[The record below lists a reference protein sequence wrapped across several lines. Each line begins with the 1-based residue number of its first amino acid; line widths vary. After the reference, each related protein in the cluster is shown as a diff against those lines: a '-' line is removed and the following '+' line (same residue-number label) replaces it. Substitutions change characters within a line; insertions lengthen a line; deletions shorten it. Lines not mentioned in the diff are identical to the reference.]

1 MHDYIKKILT
11 ARVYDVAIE
20 SPLDVMNRLSR
31 RLNNR
36 VLLKREDLQPVFSF
50 KLRGAYNK
58 IAHLPREVLDKGI
71 ICASA
76 GNHAQGVALAAQRLG
91 VKATIVMPR
100 TTPAIKVQ
108 AVRDRGGK
116 TVLFGDTYDEAYQHA
131 RQLEADKGLT
141 FIHPYDD
148 PDVIAGQGTIGM
160 EILRQ
165 HPDPIDA
172 IFIAVGGGGLIAG
185 VAAYVKF
192 LRPEIKIIGVEPE
205 DAASMYEALKQGERV
220 TLDQV
225 GIFAD
230 GVAVRQVGEE
240 TFRLA
245 RELVDD
251 VLVVSTD
258 EICAATKD
266 IFDDT
271 RSIAEPAG
279 ALGTAGLK
287 KYVERTGIAGSNLIA
302 INCGANINF
311 DRLRHVAE
319 RAELGER
326 REALLAVTIP
336 EQPGSF
342 RKFCQVIGKRS
353 ITEFNYRY
361 ADDRQAQVFAG
372 VQLTEGQEEK
382 QRIIEALREHG
393 YPVTDMSDNEMAKLH
408 VRYMVGGHAPGIRDE
423 LLYRFQFP
431 ERPGALLK
439 FLTGMAHDWNISL
452 FHYRNHGSDH
462 GRVLVGI
469 QVPAAERSKFQTF
482 IRELG
487 YPFHEEIDNPAYRL
501 FLDGRATACK
511 RPGRFTKGG
520 GRPIATRSSTTLRR
534 RRRGIRRRAT
544 RWCPLIPKRK
554 NWSGTS
560 RTAGVSGN
568 RKAARK
574 PYASTTSSIRNWV
587 RSHLTGCMTW
597 APTKAG

>member
-58 IAHLPREVLDKGI
+58 IAGLPQDVLEKGV

-91 VKATIVMPR
+91 AKATIVMPR
-100 TTPAIKVQ
+100 TTPAIKIQ

-116 TVLFGDTYDEAYQHA
+116 IVLFGDTYDEAYQHA
-131 RQLEADKGLT
+131 RQLEAEKGLT

-148 PDVIAGQGTIGM
+148 PDVIAGNGTIGM

-165 HPDPIDA
+165 HPDPIEA
-172 IFIAVGGGGLIAG
+172 LFIAVGGGGLIAG
-185 VAAYVKF
+185 VATYVKF
-192 LRPEIKIIGVEPE
+192 LRPDIKIIGVEPD
-205 DAASMYEALKQGERV
+205 DAASMHEALKQGQRV

-225 GIFAD
+225 GLFAD

-245 RELVDD
+245 QQLVDD
-251 VLVVSTD
+251 VMVVSID

-279 ALGTAGLK
+279 ALGVAGLK
-287 KYVERTGIAGSNLIA
+287 KYVERTGVTGAQLIA
-302 INCGANINF
+302 LNCGANINF

-342 RKFCQVIGKRS
+342 RKFCQTIGKRS

-361 ADDRQAQVFAG
+361 ADPRQAQVFAG
-372 VQLTEGQEEK
+372 IQLSEGDEEK
-382 QRIIEALREHG
+382 QRIIDVLREHG
-393 YPVTDMSDNEMAKLH
+393 YPVIDMSDNEMAKLH
-408 VRYMVGGHAPGIRDE
+408 VRYMVGGHAPGLHDE

-439 FLTGMAHDWNISL
+439 FLTGMAQGWNISL

-469 QVPAAERSKFQTF
+469 QVPETERAKFMQY

-487 YPFHEEIDNPAYRL
+487 YPFCEETENPVYRL
-501 FLDGRATACK
+501 FLNGR
-511 RPGRFTKGG
+511 
-520 GRPIATRSSTTLRR
+520 
-534 RRRGIRRRAT
+534 
-544 RWCPLIPKRK
+544 
-554 NWSGTS
+554 N
-560 RTAGVSGN
+560 
-568 RKAARK
+568 
-574 PYASTTSSIRNWV
+574 
-587 RSHLTGCMTW
+587 
-597 APTKAG
+597 

>member
-20 SPLDVMNRLSR
+20 SPLDALPRLSR
-31 RLNNR
+31 RLRNR

-58 IAHLPREVLDKGI
+58 MASLAPDVLEKGV

-76 GNHAQGVALAAQRLG
+76 GNHAQGVALAAQKLG
-91 VKATIVMPR
+91 AKAMIVMPR
-100 TTPAIKVQ
+100 TTPAIKIQ

-131 RQLEADKGLT
+131 RQLEVEKGLT

-148 PDVIAGQGTIGM
+148 PDVIAGNGTIGM

-165 HPDPIDA
+165 HPDPIEA

-185 VAAYVKF
+185 VATYIKF
-192 LRPEIKIIGVEPE
+192 LRPDIKIIGVEPA
-205 DAASMYEALKQGERV
+205 DAASMYEALKQGQRV

-225 GIFAD
+225 GLFAD
-230 GVAVRQVGEE
+230 GVAVKQVGEE

-245 RELVDD
+245 QQGVDE
-251 VLVVSTD
+251 VILVSTD
-258 EICAATKD
+258 EICAAIKD

-279 ALGTAGLK
+279 ALGIAGLK
-287 KYVERTGIAGSNLIA
+287 KYVERTGRTGAPLIA
-302 INCGANINF
+302 LNCGANINF

-342 RKFCQVIGKRS
+342 RKFCQTIGKRA

-361 ADDRQAQVFAG
+361 ADSRQAQVFAG
-372 VQLTEGQEEK
+372 IQLSEGEDEK
-382 QRIIEALREHG
+382 NRIIEALREHG
-393 YPVTDMSDNEMAKLH
+393 YPVIDMSDNEMAKLH
-408 VRYMVGGHAPGIRDE
+408 VRYMVGGHAPDLHDE
-423 LLYRFQFP
+423 ILYRFQFP

-452 FHYRNHGSDH
+452 FHYRNHGSDY

-469 QVPAAERSKFQTF
+469 QVPETERAQFLRYIQ
-482 IRELG
+482 ELG
-487 YPFHEEIDNPAYRL
+487 YPCCAETDNPAYRL
-501 FLDGRATACK
+501 FLDG
-511 RPGRFTKGG
+511 
-520 GRPIATRSSTTLRR
+520 
-534 RRRGIRRRAT
+534 
-544 RWCPLIPKRK
+544 
-554 NWSGTS
+554 S
-560 RTAGVSGN
+560 R
-568 RKAARK
+568 
-574 PYASTTSSIRNWV
+574 
-587 RSHLTGCMTW
+587 
-597 APTKAG
+597 